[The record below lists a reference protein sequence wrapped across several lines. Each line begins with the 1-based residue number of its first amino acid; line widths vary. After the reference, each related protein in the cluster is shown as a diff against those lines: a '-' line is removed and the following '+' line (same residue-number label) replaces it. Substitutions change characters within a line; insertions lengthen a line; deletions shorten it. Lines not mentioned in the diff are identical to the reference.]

1 MPNSPATM
9 PDSKVVDAWALLA
22 WLRDEQPAADHVG
35 DCLQQAEEGTIQ
47 LSMSWINAGE
57 VYYMLARKHDP
68 KAAEDFLTRLP
79 SLPIRLV
86 APEED
91 DVIAAA
97 KLKSAHRLSYADAFA
112 AALAMKENAA
122 VITGDPEIRDLGGV
136 VTVEWIGPQ
145 PGGPSE

>member
-1 MPNSPATM
+1 M

-22 WLRDEQPAADHVG
+22 WIRNEQPAADQVR
-35 DCLQQAEEGTIQ
+35 DCLQQAEDGSIR

-86 APEED
+86 LPEEED
-91 DVIAAA
+91 IIAAA
-97 KLKSAHRLSYADAFA
+97 KRKSTYKLSYVGAFA
-112 AALAMKENAA
+112 VALAVNESAA
-122 VITGDPEIRDLGGV
+122 VITGDPEIRDLANV
-136 VTVEWIGPQ
+136 LTVEWIGP
-145 PGGPSE
+145 S

>member
-1 MPNSPATM
+1 M

-22 WLRDEQPAADHVG
+22 WIRDEQPAADHVR
-35 DCLQQAEEGTIQ
+35 DCLQQAEQGATQ

-86 APEED
+86 LPEEED
-91 DVIAAA
+91 IVAAA
-97 KLKSAHRLSYADAFA
+97 KLKSIHKLSYADAFA
-112 AALAMKENAA
+112 VALAQKENAA
-122 VITGDPEIRDLGGV
+122 VITGDPEIRDLADV
-136 VTVEWIGPQ
+136 LMVEWIGPA
-145 PGGPSE
+145 